1 MNTIVVP
8 LDGSTLSEHALP
20 YARAAAQLF
29 DAELQLVQVVPTPLE
44 PMFVESV
51 PLRAA
56 VQNLPEERNMPRQVT
71 NRVAYEQAEGCLF
84 SHAARLRERGLHTST
99 EVRMG
104 MPDEEIVSAALQH
117 NATMIVMATHGRS
130 GLRRWTLGSVA
141 DKVVRSSPI
150 PVLLIPATCPIAH
163 EWTIRRILV
172 PWDGSELAARALPLV
187 REMAARTHAEIV
199 LVQAVDP
206 LSDIET
212 HWVPVA
218 GDIAIIRRN
227 EALEQLKDI
236 TDDLSRNGLRSA
248 AVAILSYPSETIL
261 EEAIRQ
267 HADLI
272 IMATHGY
279 GGMRRVALGS
289 VADRVLHATTTPL
302 LLVHPADA

>member
-1 MNTIVVP
+1 MNTIVMP
-8 LDGSTLSEHALP
+8 LDGSPLAEHVLP

-29 DAELQLVQVVPTPLE
+29 DAELRLVRVIPMRPE
-44 PMFVESV
+44 PMIVESV
-51 PLRAA
+51 SIFATMEH
-56 VQNLPEERNMPRQVT
+56 LPEERSIPRQAT
-71 NRVAYEQAEGCLF
+71 HRVAYERAEGDLF
-84 SHAARLRERGLHTST
+84 SHAARLRERGLHTTT

-117 NATMIVMATHGRS
+117 NATMIAMATHGRG

-150 PVLLIPATCPIAH
+150 PVLLVPATCPMVHA
-163 EWTIRRILV
+163 WTIRRILV
-172 PWDGSELAARALPLV
+172 PWDGSELAAQALPLA
-187 REMAARTHAEIV
+187 REIAARMHAEIV

-212 HWVPVA
+212 HWVPGA
-218 GDIAIIRRN
+218 GDMAIIRRN
-227 EALEQLKDI
+227 EALEQLKDV
-236 TDDLSRNGLRSA
+236 TDDLRRNGLRSA
-248 AVAILSYPSETIL
+248 AVAILGYPSETIL

-302 LLVHPADA
+302 LLVHPAGD